1 MPQVLI
7 SLGAN
12 MFDKEMQLNRAIEA
26 LRAIST
32 IEAQT
37 PIYHTAAEGSVEA
50 APYANALL
58 LVTIDADYETLRA
71 TFKRW
76 EQQAGRTPQSKLR
89 GEVPLDIDIVKWNDT
104 LLKERDMQY
113 DFMKQGLALLAK

>member
-1 MPQVLI
+1 MAKVLI

-12 MFDKEMQLNRAIEA
+12 MPDKEARLNQAIEA
-26 LRAIST
+26 LRAIAT

-37 PIYHTAAEGSVEA
+37 PIYHTEAEGSVVA

-58 LVTIDADYETLRA
+58 LVTIEADYEALRA
-71 TFKRW
+71 TFKQW
-76 EQQAGRTPQSKLR
+76 EQQAGRSPQSKQR

-104 LLKERDMQY
+104 LLKERDMEF